1 MKKWMFALSVACSM
15 TFVLSIAAADGQPT
29 STPPRS
35 DSGSTTATCA
45 APLDTYRVTISPT
58 SLWPPN
64 HVQVPVTITVH
75 EVSDPNRERVC
86 VQINSISGSQGGSN
100 SGPAGRVCG
109 AVGTS
114 AGNSVSQTVFL
125 EATRAGD
132 IADGQTYTISVTSS
146 ESETPTGPTGLDPCT
161 RTVTVNIPHDQG
173 Q

>member
-29 STPPRS
+29 SSPPRS
-35 DSGSTTATCA
+35 DSGSTTVTCSE
-45 APLDTYRVTISPT
+45 YRVTISPT

-75 EVSDPNRERVC
+75 DVSDPNREKAC

-114 AGNSVSQTVFL
+114 AGNSVSQTDFL
-125 EATRAGD
+125 EATRA
-132 IADGQTYTISVTSS
+132 
-146 ESETPTGPTGLDPCT
+146 
-161 RTVTVNIPHDQG
+161 
-173 Q
+173 